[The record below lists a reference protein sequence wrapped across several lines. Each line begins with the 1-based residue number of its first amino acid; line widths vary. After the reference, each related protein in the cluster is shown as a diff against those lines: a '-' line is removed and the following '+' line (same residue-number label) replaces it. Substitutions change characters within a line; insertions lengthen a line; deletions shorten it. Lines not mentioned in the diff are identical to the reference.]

1 MTDVNRQAKPKM
13 RPGPVT
19 ARERFREE
27 VVVEFLLEN
36 SPVDPGVPVEPGRW
50 TTATRMKARYSPRS
64 STARPV
70 MRTCREA
77 MTAPPA
83 WASIAVGTGHNSL
96 RAVA

>member
-13 RPGPVT
+13 RPRPVT

-27 VVVEFLLEN
+27 VVVKFLLEN
-36 SPVDPGVPVEPGRW
+36 SPVDLGVPMEPGRW
-50 TTATRMKARYSPRS
+50 TTVTQMKARYSPRS

-70 MRTCREA
+70 IRTCREA

-83 WASIAVGTGHNSL
+83 WALIAVGMGHNSL